1 MGLLDEF
8 KRLAHPYE
16 DEEEDDYDEYDAPAP
31 RAERQ
36 DRSDRSDRADRAAE
50 RAERRERTGSLYG
63 SAPMLD
69 EERRSNKVVN
79 IRAATQLQVVLVKPE
94 KFEDASSIADHLR
107 EKRTVVSQLMT
118 VQQGLEAIRAMARYD
133 ASVDVFWQGKAYA
146 DPENL
151 RRAVENADPSMR
163 PYIKN
168 SRTVVPDMAAWLAEQ
183 SEGPEKISMFFAR
196 VSQREEAQRQAEAMG
211 LEVTSSLPTNLELN
225 AGGVNKG
232 RGLLALAKALG
243 FAREQV
249 MAYGDSGNDA
259 AMLKA
264 VGLDDVKDE
273 LATALPYGKQRRLEI
288 ARALATDP
296 KLLLLDEPA
305 AGMNPQETIELTNF
319 IRSVRDEFGLTIF
332 LIEHHMN
339 LVMDISDRIYVI
351 DFGKQIAAG
360 VPAEIQN
367 DQRVID
373 AYLGVDEDA

>member
-1 MGLLDEF
+1 MEPKKLPIRLVGLDLDGTVF
-8 KRLAHPYE
+8 DSRKRIS
-16 DEEEDDYDEYDAPAP
+16 P
-31 RAERQ
+31 RTAQ
-36 DRSDRSDRADRAAE
+36 AIE
-50 RAERRERTGSLYG
+50 RACAMGVQVLPATPGVQYALT
-63 SAPMLD
+63 
-69 EERRSNKVVN
+69 SNGARVV
-79 IRAATQLQVVLVKPE
+79 
-94 KFEDASSIADHLR
+94 DLR

-183 SEGPEKISMFFAR
+183 SEGPEKISMFFAQ

-249 MAYGDSGNDA
+249 MACGDSGNDA

-264 VGLDDVKDE
+264 VGLGVAMGNATPDI
-273 LATALPYGKQRRLEI
+273 LAAADAVTDTNDRDGVAKALERFVLNG
-288 ARALATDP
+288 
-296 KLLLLDEPA
+296 
-305 AGMNPQETIELTNF
+305 
-319 IRSVRDEFGLTIF
+319 
-332 LIEHHMN
+332 
-339 LVMDISDRIYVI
+339 
-351 DFGKQIAAG
+351 
-360 VPAEIQN
+360 
-367 DQRVID
+367 
-373 AYLGVDEDA
+373 

>member
-1 MGLLDEF
+1 MEPKKLPIRLVGLDLDGTVFDSRKRISPRTAQAIGRACAMGVQVLPATGRPENGVPAQF
-8 KRLAHPYE
+8 LAIPGVQY
-16 DEEEDDYDEYDAPAP
+16 AL
-31 RAERQ
+31 
-36 DRSDRSDRADRAAE
+36 
-50 RAERRERTGSLYG
+50 T
-63 SAPMLD
+63 
-69 EERRSNKVVN
+69 SNGARVV
-79 IRAATQLQVVLVKPE
+79 
-94 KFEDASSIADHLR
+94 DLR

-249 MAYGDSGNDA
+249 MACGDSGNDA

-264 VGLDDVKDE
+264 VGLGVAMGNATPDI
-273 LATALPYGKQRRLEI
+273 LAAADAVTDTNDRDGVAKALERFVLNG
-288 ARALATDP
+288 
-296 KLLLLDEPA
+296 
-305 AGMNPQETIELTNF
+305 
-319 IRSVRDEFGLTIF
+319 
-332 LIEHHMN
+332 
-339 LVMDISDRIYVI
+339 
-351 DFGKQIAAG
+351 
-360 VPAEIQN
+360 
-367 DQRVID
+367 
-373 AYLGVDEDA
+373 

>member
-1 MGLLDEF
+1 MGFMDEI
-8 KRLAHPYE
+8 KKIIHPYDDEDYDYE
-16 DEEEDDYDEYDAPAP
+16 DEELEQPEKNDSRSIFDD
-31 RAERQ
+31 
-36 DRSDRSDRADRAAE
+36 
-50 RAERRERTGSLYG
+50 RR
-63 SAPMLD
+63 
-69 EERRSNKVVN
+69 EERRQPEERHNKVVN
-79 IRAATQLQVVLVKPE
+79 IHATAALKVVLVKPE
-94 KFEDASSIADHLR
+94 RFENASEIADHLR

-249 MAYGDSGNDA
+249 MACGDSGNDA

-264 VGLDDVKDE
+264 VGLGVAMGNATPDI
-273 LATALPYGKQRRLEI
+273 LAAADAVTDTNDRDGVAKALERFVLNG
-288 ARALATDP
+288 
-296 KLLLLDEPA
+296 
-305 AGMNPQETIELTNF
+305 
-319 IRSVRDEFGLTIF
+319 
-332 LIEHHMN
+332 
-339 LVMDISDRIYVI
+339 
-351 DFGKQIAAG
+351 
-360 VPAEIQN
+360 
-367 DQRVID
+367 
-373 AYLGVDEDA
+373 

>member
-1 MGLLDEF
+1 MEPKKLPIRLVGLDLDGTVFDSQKRISPRTAQVIARACAMGVQVLPATGRPENGVPAQF
-8 KRLAHPYE
+8 LAIPGVRY
-16 DEEEDDYDEYDAPAP
+16 AL
-31 RAERQ
+31 
-36 DRSDRSDRADRAAE
+36 
-50 RAERRERTGSLYG
+50 T
-63 SAPMLD
+63 
-69 EERRSNKVVN
+69 SNGARVVD
-79 IRAATQLQVVLVKPE
+79 LQ
-94 KFEDASSIADHLR
+94 

-118 VQQGLEAIRAMARYD
+118 VQQGLEAVRAMGHYD

-249 MAYGDSGNDA
+249 MACGDSGNDA
-259 AMLKA
+259 AMHN
-264 VGLDDVKDE
+264 
-273 LATALPYGKQRRLEI
+273 LP
-288 ARALATDP
+288 
-296 KLLLLDEPA
+296 
-305 AGMNPQETIELTNF
+305 
-319 IRSVRDEFGLTIF
+319 
-332 LIEHHMN
+332 
-339 LVMDISDRIYVI
+339 
-351 DFGKQIAAG
+351 
-360 VPAEIQN
+360 
-367 DQRVID
+367 
-373 AYLGVDEDA
+373 

>member
-1 MGLLDEF
+1 MEPKKLPIRLVGLDLDGTVF
-8 KRLAHPYE
+8 DSRKHIS
-16 DEEEDDYDEYDAPAP
+16 P
-31 RAERQ
+31 RTAQ
-36 DRSDRSDRADRAAE
+36 AIE
-50 RAERRERTGSLYG
+50 RACAMGVQVLPATGRPENGVPAQFLAIPGVQY
-63 SAPMLD
+63 ALT
-69 EERRSNKVVN
+69 SNGARVV
-79 IRAATQLQVVLVKPE
+79 
-94 KFEDASSIADHLR
+94 DLR

-249 MAYGDSGNDA
+249 MACGDSGNDA
-259 AMLKA
+259 AMHN
-264 VGLDDVKDE
+264 
-273 LATALPYGKQRRLEI
+273 LP
-288 ARALATDP
+288 
-296 KLLLLDEPA
+296 
-305 AGMNPQETIELTNF
+305 
-319 IRSVRDEFGLTIF
+319 
-332 LIEHHMN
+332 
-339 LVMDISDRIYVI
+339 
-351 DFGKQIAAG
+351 
-360 VPAEIQN
+360 
-367 DQRVID
+367 
-373 AYLGVDEDA
+373 